1 MSEIIQEEDLG
12 NYSDKEEEVDENND
26 EDVEDVI
33 DDDSVVSEDED
44 FDDLADDIG
53 GEDTSQISTDDVVG
67 VEETKGD
74 DNPNLNMSQ
83 NVSYYISDDDSEEE
97 EDYLYKL
104 DTNVKN
110 NFISKHHPEVSI
122 HNFDE
127 VKKLSHVVRNV
138 KGMIVDPLHRTNPIM
153 SKYEYTRVIGQ
164 RAKQIEG
171 GAKPFVEVEPNIID
185 SYIIAENELLE
196 KKIPFII
203 RRPMPNGGFE
213 YWNINDLEILI

>member
-1 MSEIIQEEDLG
+1 MSEINQEEDLG

-53 GEDTSQISTDDVVG
+53 GDDTSQISTDDVVG

>member
-1 MSEIIQEEDLG
+1 MSEINQEEDLG

-53 GEDTSQISTDDVVG
+53 GDDTSQISTDDVVG

-97 EDYLYKL
+97 EEYLYKL

-110 NFISKHHPEVSI
+110 DFISKHHPEVSI

-153 SKYEYTRVIGQ
+153 TKYEYTRVIGQ